1 MNQSIA
7 KDDLEYIREMADAGA
22 HAPLLS
28 GRFLAWWGGVITIA
42 YGLHYLIASGRMG
55 TGPETIGFMWA
66 GTMVVALTG
75 YFVLGALFPRD
86 KPGTS
91 SPGNRA
97 DIVWM
102 TAGFSIFAFFMGA
115 IAATM
120 SGTMPPE
127 AFNYSLPLVF
137 AVYAC
142 SLMVTGSLARN
153 RVLTTAAWA
162 AIVLVGAT
170 TFLALQVEVYL
181 VAMVG
186 VFFCAFVPGI
196 LLLKSEPKSV
206 V

>member
-1 MNQSIA
+1 MTNTVS
-7 KDDLEYIREMADAGA
+7 KDDLDFLRDMADAGA
-22 HAPLLS
+22 HAPLLG

-42 YGLHYLIASGRMG
+42 YGLHYLIDSGRMG

-66 GTMVVALTG
+66 GMMVVALAG
-75 YFVLGALFPRD
+75 YFLLGALFPKD
-86 KPGTS
+86 KPGSS

-102 TAGFSIFAFFMGA
+102 AAGMSIFAFFMGA
-115 IAATM
+115 IPATA
-120 SGTMPPE
+120 SGIMPPE
-127 AFNYSLPLVF
+127 AINYSLPMVF

-153 RVLTTAAWA
+153 RILTIAAWG
-162 AIVLVGAT
+162 AIVLVGAM
-170 TFLALQVEVYL
+170 TFMAMQVEVYL
-181 VAMVG
+181 VAMAG
-186 VFFCAFVPGI
+186 VFLCVFVPGL

>member
-22 HAPLLS
+22 HAPLLG
-28 GRFLAWWGGVITIA
+28 GRFLAWWGGVITLA

-55 TGPETIGFMWA
+55 AGPETIGFMWM
-66 GTMVVALTG
+66 GMITLALAG
-75 YFVLGALFPRD
+75 YFLLGLLFPKD

-102 TAGFSIFAFFMGA
+102 AAGFSIFAFFMGA
-115 IAATM
+115 LPATV
-120 SGTMPPE
+120 SGAMPPE

-186 VFFCAFVPGI
+186 VFSCAFVPGI